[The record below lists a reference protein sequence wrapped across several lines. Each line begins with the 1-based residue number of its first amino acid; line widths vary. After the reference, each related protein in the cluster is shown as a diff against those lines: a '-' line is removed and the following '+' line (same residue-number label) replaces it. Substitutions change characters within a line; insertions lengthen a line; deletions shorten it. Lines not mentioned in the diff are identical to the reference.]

1 MCEPILL
8 HCATYGIGACRR
20 ESCPLLIVL
29 RCRAPS
35 SSICLSDVS
44 EQALRFIARIPLI
57 QRRKKHRSRKEKS
70 AFP

>member
-1 MCEPILL
+1 MRTYIGRWVNIEEPVAL
-8 HCATYGIGACRR
+8 

-57 QRRKKHRSRKEKS
+57 QRREKRRSREEKS

>member
-1 MCEPILL
+1 MR
-8 HCATYGIGACRR
+8 TYIGRR
-20 ESCPLLIVL
+20 ADLYEAAAGEYYSLFIVP
-29 RCRAPS
+29 RHRAPS
-35 SSICLSDVS
+35 SLICLSDVS